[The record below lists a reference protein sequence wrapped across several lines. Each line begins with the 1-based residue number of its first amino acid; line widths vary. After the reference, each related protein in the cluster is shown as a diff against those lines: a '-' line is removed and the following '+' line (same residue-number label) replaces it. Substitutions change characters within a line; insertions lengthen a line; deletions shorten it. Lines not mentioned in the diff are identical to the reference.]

1 MELAR
6 QTGTWHDVWESPS
19 WIQLQ
24 TNANAFLAET
34 TDLDGMMMTCSE
46 CFGEPFDALC
56 DQIINTMATTKHG
69 GNSNS
74 KKSSRALLQPFCEG
88 QLRPSFRLMTYS
100 SFRENVD
107 PKMTLHQ
114 LLRHVQWQILLRL
127 ALWERMGNKAF
138 IAAWMHQV
146 LGDMPPKRRRRA
158 KKQGHG
164 TEQAWKLCCED
175 VTSLVSLGLMK
186 GLQESEKGSTNNVE
200 AFLNSC
206 GLEFNEHKRSWKSR
220 LVKDVWT
227 FFDIVQD
234 AKPVKKTAPTKGPQP
249 SAVLPPLHAPEEES
263 IKTKTTT
270 SSTATNKENA
280 QSFFGKRVKLTAP
293 AAKKTNALLG
303 KSARSRFVGSH
314 FNTNLTNMSALFRTV
329 PSQLQA
335 SRKPNKPVVAHKR
348 PATSLAK
355 AANKDDS
362 PPCKIRVAVQVSE
375 TPAPQRKRSRV
386 VWETPDN
393 YRLPRV
399 LRL

>member
-1 MELAR
+1 MEPAR
-6 QTGTWHDVWESPS
+6 QTGTWQDVWESPS
-19 WIQLQ
+19 WIQFQ

-34 TDLDGMMMTCSE
+34 TDLDGMMMARSE
-46 CFGEPFDALC
+46 CFGESFDALC
-56 DQIINTMATTKHG
+56 DQIINAMATAQHG
-69 GNSNS
+69 ENNKS
-74 KKSSRALLQPFCEG
+74 KKSSRALLQPFCES
-88 QLRPSFRLMTYS
+88 QLPPSFRLMTYS
-100 SFRENVD
+100 SFRENFD
-107 PKMTLHQ
+107 PEMTLNH
-114 LLRHVQWQILLRL
+114 LLQHVQWQILLRL

-138 IAAWMHQV
+138 ITAWMHQI

-158 KKQGHG
+158 KKQGQG

-175 VTSLVSLGLMK
+175 VTSLVSLGLIK
-186 GLQESEKGSTNNVE
+186 GLQESARGSTNKVE

-206 GLEFNEHKRSWKSR
+206 GLELIEHKRAWKSR
-220 LVKDVWT
+220 LVKYVWT

-234 AKPVKKTAPTKGPQP
+234 ANPVKKTAPTKGPQP
-249 SAVLPPLHAPEEES
+249 SAVLPPLPVPEEES

-280 QSFFGKRVKLTAP
+280 QSYFGKRVKLTAP

-329 PSQLQA
+329 PSQLPA
-335 SRKPNKPVVAHKR
+335 ARKLNKPIVPCKR
-348 PATSLAK
+348 PTTSLAK

-386 VWETPDN
+386 VWETPEN
-393 YRLPRV
+393 CRLPRV